1 MKVFATAPKTKVN
14 LLRRG
19 GGYDWNLIEV
29 ITSHTIASGRE
40 PIQAAARA
48 AAAAAKAEYVST
60 LVIPNAAKI
69 KARKT
74 SFNRRFSLKQK

>member
-29 ITSHTIASGRE
+29 ITCHTIASGRE
-40 PIQAAARA
+40 PTQAAARSK
-48 AAAAAKAEYVST
+48 AAAAKAAYVAT

-69 KARKT
+69 NERKR
-74 SFNRRFSLKQK
+74 SFNRRFSLKKK